1 MTLDREGEHLQGA
14 KRPGHLLQISRVIK
28 LQTFLCISENER
40 LSLGPQ
46 AHRPLLSRALRPVPW
61 PPALWGY
68 WTLQVLLV
76 LVEMCEE

>member
-46 AHRPLLSRALRPVPW
+46 APTPLLSRALQPVPW
-61 PPALWGY
+61 PLALWGY
-68 WTLQVLLV
+68 WTLQLWLV